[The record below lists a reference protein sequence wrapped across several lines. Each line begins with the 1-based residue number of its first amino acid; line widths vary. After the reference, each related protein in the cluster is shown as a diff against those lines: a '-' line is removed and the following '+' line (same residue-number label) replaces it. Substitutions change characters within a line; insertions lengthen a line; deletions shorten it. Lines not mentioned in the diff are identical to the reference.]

1 MHVHSL
7 IGLSVGGVCGKAD
20 TTEFQ
25 EFSFLLAPGSLC
37 WGCQAML
44 TSDDAEAKNVGFS
57 EVCHITH
64 LSEELLPCGSD
75 LE

>member
-44 TSDDAEAKNVGFS
+44 TSDDAEAKKCGLLRSVPYHTSVGRA
-57 EVCHITH
+57 
-64 LSEELLPCGSD
+64 LALWQ
-75 LE
+75 